1 MEVKLS
7 EESSRGFVEAFLSKI
22 TDLTYGINLTLD
34 S

>member
-1 MEVKLS
+1 MDVELS

-22 TDLTYGINLTLD
+22 NLTYGINLTLH